1 MSIYNLN
8 ESKSKNPFVKAFQS
22 TKINSYSNL
31 QTDKETSTKIPE
43 NTNSNTNVENN
54 NNNNENNNDDKNIDK
69 TRNKP
74 KHYHHCFQETT
85 SPINLFL
92 MQDDRGSVEE
102 IYNPLLEIRSHKVPL
117 PKFNLKKKDEKIKM
131 ISNIFLKNDEKN
143 VIDINKQLIQN
154 LNDEMEV
161 MNSKP
166 KHFIPFNSM
175 TNFHKNTVKNNEV
188 HDKKMEQIYE
198 MCPLIYDKL
207 KKTKKNLPYLFK
219 NIQNA
224 IDNKGIN
231 KNKNTTSINL
241 KDVLIMHNSTVRRSV
256 SQFKVKNHS
265 FRQSLKLKNRPVYSA
280 YKERYHPFPNNGNF
294 FNNNMNLNEVY
305 L

>member
-22 TKINSYSNL
+22 TKIKSYTNL

-43 NTNSNTNVENN
+43 YTNSNSNIEN
-54 NNNNENNNDDKNIDK
+54 NNNNENKSDDKIIDK

-117 PKFNLKKKDEKIKM
+117 PKFNLKKKDKKIKFF
-131 ISNIFLKNDEKN
+131 SNINLNSDEKN

-166 KHFIPFNSM
+166 EHFIPFNS
-175 TNFHKNTVKNNEV
+175 TNNFHKIPIKNNEV
-188 HDKKMEQIYE
+188 QDKKMKQIHKIS
-198 MCPLIYDKL
+198 PLIYEKL

-231 KNKNTTSINL
+231 KNKNTAVINL

-256 SQFKVKNHS
+256 SQFKVKNYS

-280 YKERYHPFPNNGNF
+280 YKERFHPFTINENFINNT
-294 FNNNMNLNEVY
+294 MNLNEVY

>member
-22 TKINSYSNL
+22 TKIKSYTNL

-43 NTNSNTNVENN
+43 NTNSNSNIEN
-54 NNNNENNNDDKNIDK
+54 NNNNENKSDDKIIDK

-117 PKFNLKKKDEKIKM
+117 PKFNTKKKDKKIKM
-131 ISNIFLKNDEKN
+131 FSNLYLNNDEKN

-166 KHFIPFNSM
+166 HHFIPFNSM
-175 TNFHKNTVKNNEV
+175 NNFNKIPVKNNEV
-188 HDKKMEQIYE
+188 RDKKIEQIYQ
-198 MCPLIYDKL
+198 MSPLIYEKL
-207 KKTKKNLPYLFK
+207 KKTQKNLPYLFK
-219 NIQNA
+219 NIKNA

-280 YKERYHPFPNNGNF
+280 YKERFHPFPSNVNLYTNI
-294 FNNNMNLNEVY
+294 MNLNEVY

>member
-1 MSIYNLN
+1 MSIYNLSD
-8 ESKSKNPFVKAFQS
+8 SKSKNSFVKAFQS
-22 TKINSYSNL
+22 VKINSYTNL

-43 NTNSNTNVENN
+43 ITNSNFENN
-54 NNNNENNNDDKNIDK
+54 NNEEIIEEKNIDK

-117 PKFNLKKKDEKIKM
+117 PKFNTKKKDKKIKM
-131 ISNIFLKNDEKN
+131 FSNLYLNNDEKN

-166 KHFIPFNSM
+166 HHFIPFNSM
-175 TNFHKNTVKNNEV
+175 NNFNKIPVKNNEV
-188 HDKKMEQIYE
+188 RDKKIEQIYQ
-198 MCPLIYDKL
+198 MSPLIYEKL
-207 KKTKKNLPYLFK
+207 KKTQKNLPYLFK
-219 NIQNA
+219 NIKNA

-256 SQFKVKNHS
+256 SQFKVKNYS

-280 YKERYHPFPNNGNF
+280 YKERFHPFPINENFINNT
-294 FNNNMNLNEVY
+294 MNLNEVY

>member
-1 MSIYNLN
+1 MSIYNLD

-22 TKINSYSNL
+22 TKIKSYTNL
-31 QTDKETSTKIPE
+31 QTEKETSTKIPE
-43 NTNSNTNVENN
+43 NTNSNSNIEN
-54 NNNNENNNDDKNIDK
+54 NNNNENKSDDKNIDK

-85 SPINLFL
+85 SPIDLFL

-117 PKFNLKKKDEKIKM
+117 PKFNIKKKDKKIKM
-131 ISNIFLKNDEKN
+131 FSNLYLNNEEKN

-166 KHFIPFNSM
+166 HHFIPFNSM
-175 TNFHKNTVKNNEV
+175 NNFNKISVKNNEV
-188 HDKKMEQIYE
+188 RDKKIEQIYQ
-198 MCPLIYDKL
+198 MSPLIYEKL
-207 KKTKKNLPYLFK
+207 KKTQKNLPYLFK
-219 NIQNA
+219 NIKNA

-280 YKERYHPFPNNGNF
+280 YKERFHPFPSNVNLYTNI
-294 FNNNMNLNEVY
+294 MNLNEVY

>member
-1 MSIYNLN
+1 MSIYNLSD
-8 ESKSKNPFVKAFQS
+8 SKSKNSFVKAFQS
-22 TKINSYSNL
+22 VKINSYTNL

-43 NTNSNTNVENN
+43 NTNSNSNIENN
-54 NNNNENNNDDKNIDK
+54 NNNNENKSDDKNIDK

-85 SPINLFL
+85 SPIDLFL

-117 PKFNLKKKDEKIKM
+117 PKFNTKKKDKKIKM
-131 ISNIFLKNDEKN
+131 FSNLYLNNEEKN

-166 KHFIPFNSM
+166 HHFIPFNSM
-175 TNFHKNTVKNNEV
+175 NNFNKIPVKNNEV
-188 HDKKMEQIYE
+188 RDKKIEQIYQ
-198 MCPLIYDKL
+198 MSPLIYEKL
-207 KKTKKNLPYLFK
+207 KKTQKNLPYLFK
-219 NIQNA
+219 NIKNA

-256 SQFKVKNHS
+256 SQFKVKNYS

-280 YKERYHPFPNNGNF
+280 YKERFHPFPINDNFINNT
-294 FNNNMNLNEVY
+294 MNLNEVY

>member
-1 MSIYNLN
+1 MSIYNLID
-8 ESKSKNPFVKAFQS
+8 SKSKNSFVKAFQS
-22 TKINSYSNL
+22 VKINSYTNL

-43 NTNSNTNVENN
+43 ITNSNFENN
-54 NNNNENNNDDKNIDK
+54 NNEEIIEEKNIDK

-117 PKFNLKKKDEKIKM
+117 PKFNLKKKDKKIKFF
-131 ISNIFLKNDEKN
+131 SNINLNSDEKN

-231 KNKNTTSINL
+231 KNKNTAVINL

-256 SQFKVKNHS
+256 SQFKVKNYS

-280 YKERYHPFPNNGNF
+280 YKERFHPFPINDNFINNT
-294 FNNNMNLNEVY
+294 MNLNEVY

>member
-1 MSIYNLN
+1 
-8 ESKSKNPFVKAFQS
+8 
-22 TKINSYSNL
+22 
-31 QTDKETSTKIPE
+31 
-43 NTNSNTNVENN
+43 
-54 NNNNENNNDDKNIDK
+54 
-69 TRNKP
+69 
-74 KHYHHCFQETT
+74 
-85 SPINLFL
+85 

-117 PKFNLKKKDEKIKM
+117 PKFNTKKKDKKIKM
-131 ISNIFLKNDEKN
+131 FSNLYLNNDEKN

-166 KHFIPFNSM
+166 HHFIPFNSM
-175 TNFHKNTVKNNEV
+175 NNFNKIPVKNNEV
-188 HDKKMEQIYE
+188 RDKKIEQIYQ
-198 MCPLIYDKL
+198 MSPLIYEKL
-207 KKTKKNLPYLFK
+207 KKTQKNLPYLFK
-219 NIQNA
+219 NIKNA

-280 YKERYHPFPNNGNF
+280 YKERFHPFPNNVNLYT
-294 FNNNMNLNEVY
+294 NIMNLNEVY

>member
-8 ESKSKNPFVKAFQS
+8 ESKSKSPFVKAFQS

-117 PKFNLKKKDEKIKM
+117 PKFNLKKKDKKIKFF
-131 ISNIFLKNDEKN
+131 SNINLNSDEKN

-166 KHFIPFNSM
+166 EHFIPFNS
-175 TNFHKNTVKNNEV
+175 TNNFHKIPIKNNEV
-188 HDKKMEQIYE
+188 QDKKMKQIHKIS
-198 MCPLIYDKL
+198 PLIYEKL

-231 KNKNTTSINL
+231 KNKNTAVINL

-280 YKERYHPFPNNGNF
+280 YKERFHPFPINDNFINNT
-294 FNNNMNLNEVY
+294 MNLNEVY